1 MRNITK
7 AKVGLAALGAI
18 TLTAGLVAPAALA
31 DYAPGSG
38 DVVGVGSDTVQ
49 YAGDFVADGDVL
61 GDLGWNSSGAVN
73 RLVNF
78 DATAD
83 ANARFAYGAGGTTG
97 TCAPGQGTS
106 VGTGNQNTTHPDQPC
121 GLNPTIVLRAGLNP
135 ILRPNGSGAGLN
147 ALLNDTT
154 LSYKI
159 NYVRR
164 SSAAGVSAIATAVSR
179 FGGAG
184 LDSVAIG
191 NDPLAMLTSSTTNAV
206 PLSKAQLNKIYSC
219 TAGFTH
225 WNDAG
230 IGGTSSA
237 TIVPIV
243 PQVGSGT
250 RSSFL
255 ADISNPT
262 LGFCVKTAEENDPEA
277 IDQTG
282 DPANA
287 IEPMSGG
294 RLNLFKGLL
303 GNNTSNGVGGYFFD
317 PSCAFGVTTAPCP
330 QTLNPNV
337 TLVTTG
343 TPSDGQAV
351 YTNTRPLYI
360 YFRDADVNAAG
371 AFEPGGTLNWV
382 RSLFY
387 NPCSGAGHTTGCT
400 TVGGVT
406 YGPGGRPF
414 VASSGGQS
422 LISAAGIL
430 PAYTPAVGGP

>member
-73 RLVNF
+73 RVVNF

-83 ANARFAYGAGGTTG
+83 ANARLAYGAGGVTG
-97 TCAPGQGTS
+97 TCGPGTGVT
-106 VGTGNQNTTHPDQPC
+106 VGTGNQNTTHADTPC
-121 GLNPTIVLRAGLNP
+121 VLNPTIVLRAGLNP
-135 ILRPNGSGAGLN
+135 VLRPNGSGAGLN

-154 LSYKI
+154 APFKI

-164 SSAAGVSAIATAVSR
+164 SSPAGATAVASAVTK

-184 LDSVAIG
+184 LDSVTIG

-219 TAGFTH
+219 TAGFTK
-225 WNDAG
+225 WNDPG
-230 IGGTSSA
+230 IGGTSTA

-255 ADISNPT
+255 TDISNPT
-262 LGFCVKTAEENDPEA
+262 LGSCVKTAEENDPEA
-277 IDQTG
+277 IDASG